1 MIDSIPREELITV
14 RTLLRHRRRISRSA
28 GGNFLVALFLLL
40 LGAFMLLPIYY
51 TVVNSLKPIHELFLF
66 PPRLYVTS
74 PTLDNFRG
82 LIRIQGQAPVPF
94 ERYAFNSLFVT
105 VAATGGFM
113 LVASMAAYP
122 LAKHR
127 FPGKKVILQ
136 LVVFAILFRT
146 EVTAVPQYILMVKTR
161 LIDTYAALILPA
173 LATSFGVFLMTQF
186 AEGIPEEILES
197 ARIDGAK
204 EIPLFFR
211 MVLPMVRPAWLTL
224 GIFTFTSVWS
234 TTGTQFIYSE
244 ELKML
249 PAMLAQIG
257 GAGLSRAGVSA
268 AVSVLLMVP
277 PVVMFLFCQR
287 SVIETMAHS
296 GLKS

>member
-1 MIDSIPREELITV
+1 M

-82 LIRIQGQAPVPF
+82 LIRNQGQAPVPF

-113 LVASMAAYP
+113 LAASMAAYP

>member
-1 MIDSIPREELITV
+1 M

-51 TVVNSLKPIHELFLF
+51 TVVNSLKLIHELFLF

-113 LVASMAAYP
+113 LAASMAAYP

>member
-1 MIDSIPREELITV
+1 M

-136 LVVFAILFRT
+136 LVFAILFRT

>member
-1 MIDSIPREELITV
+1 M

-277 PVVMFLFCQR
+277 PGVMFLFCQR

>member
-1 MIDSIPREELITV
+1 MARIASKKLNRKIGGDVFILVILILV
-14 RTLLRHRRRISRSA
+14 
-28 GGNFLVALFLLL
+28 GG
-40 LGAFMLLPIYY
+40 FMLLPFIYAILQ
-51 TVVNSLKPIHELFLF
+51 SFKPMEEIFLF
-66 PPRLYVTS
+66 PPRFFVNR
-74 PTLDNFRG
+74 PTTENFYQ
-82 LIRIQGQAPVPF
+82 LTQLVANSWVPF
-94 ERYAFNSLFVT
+94 TRYIFNSLLVSIIAT
-105 VAATGGFM
+105 AAH
-113 LVASMAAYP
+113 VIIASMAAYP

>member
-1 MIDSIPREELITV
+1 M

-113 LVASMAAYP
+113 LAASMAAYP

-224 GIFTFTSVWS
+224 GIFTFTREWS

>member
-1 MIDSIPREELITV
+1 M

-51 TVVNSLKPIHELFLF
+51 TLVNSLKPILELFLF

-277 PVVMFLFCQR
+277 PGVMFLFCQR

>member
-1 MIDSIPREELITV
+1 
-14 RTLLRHRRRISRSA
+14 
-28 GGNFLVALFLLL
+28 
-40 LGAFMLLPIYY
+40 
-51 TVVNSLKPIHELFLF
+51 
-66 PPRLYVTS
+66 
-74 PTLDNFRG
+74 
-82 LIRIQGQAPVPF
+82 
-94 ERYAFNSLFVT
+94 
-105 VAATGGFM
+105 
-113 LVASMAAYP
+113 
-122 LAKHR
+122 
-127 FPGKKVILQ
+127 
-136 LVVFAILFRT
+136 
-146 EVTAVPQYILMVKTR
+146 MVKTR

>member
-1 MIDSIPREELITV
+1 M

-113 LVASMAAYP
+113 LAASMAAYP

-136 LVVFAILFRT
+136 LVVFAIL
-146 EVTAVPQYILMVKTR
+146 
-161 LIDTYAALILPA
+161 DTYAALILPA

>member
-1 MIDSIPREELITV
+1 M
-14 RTLLRHRRRISRSA
+14 
-28 GGNFLVALFLLL
+28 
-40 LGAFMLLPIYY
+40 
-51 TVVNSLKPIHELFLF
+51 
-66 PPRLYVTS
+66 
-74 PTLDNFRG
+74 
-82 LIRIQGQAPVPF
+82 
-94 ERYAFNSLFVT
+94 
-105 VAATGGFM
+105 
-113 LVASMAAYP
+113 
-122 LAKHR
+122 
-127 FPGKKVILQ
+127 
-136 LVVFAILFRT
+136 
-146 EVTAVPQYILMVKTR
+146 PQYILMVKTR

-277 PVVMFLFCQR
+277 PVVMFLLCQR

>member
-1 MIDSIPREELITV
+1 M

-113 LVASMAAYP
+113 LAASMAAYP

-257 GAGLSRAGVSA
+257 GAGLSSAGVSA

>member
-1 MIDSIPREELITV
+1 M

-113 LVASMAAYP
+113 LAASMAAYP

-224 GIFTFTSVWS
+224 GIFPFTSVWS

-287 SVIETMAHS
+287 SVSETMAHS
-296 GLKS
+296 GLTS

>member
-1 MIDSIPREELITV
+1 M

-113 LVASMAAYP
+113 LAASMAAYP

-204 EIPLFFR
+204 DIPLFFR

>member
-1 MIDSIPREELITV
+1 M

-113 LVASMAAYP
+113 LAASMAAYP

-127 FPGKKVILQ
+127 VPGKKVILQ

>member
-1 MIDSIPREELITV
+1 M

-113 LVASMAAYP
+113 LAASMAAYP

-234 TTGTQFIYSE
+234 TTGMQFIYSE

>member
-1 MIDSIPREELITV
+1 M

-113 LVASMAAYP
+113 LAASMAAYP

-244 ELKML
+244 ELKMM

>member
-1 MIDSIPREELITV
+1 M

-113 LVASMAAYP
+113 LAASMAAYP

-197 ARIDGAK
+197 ARIDGSK

>member
-1 MIDSIPREELITV
+1 M

-51 TVVNSLKPIHELFLF
+51 TVVNSLKSIHELFLF

-113 LVASMAAYP
+113 LAASMAAYP

>member
-1 MIDSIPREELITV
+1 M

-28 GGNFLVALFLLL
+28 GGNFLVTLFLLL

-113 LVASMAAYP
+113 LAASMAAYP

>member
-1 MIDSIPREELITV
+1 MGWP
-14 RTLLRHRRRISRSA
+14 
-28 GGNFLVALFLLL
+28 
-40 LGAFMLLPIYY
+40 
-51 TVVNSLKPIHELFLF
+51 
-66 PPRLYVTS
+66 
-74 PTLDNFRG
+74 
-82 LIRIQGQAPVPF
+82 
-94 ERYAFNSLFVT
+94 
-105 VAATGGFM
+105 
-113 LVASMAAYP
+113 
-122 LAKHR
+122 
-127 FPGKKVILQ
+127 
-136 LVVFAILFRT
+136 
-146 EVTAVPQYILMVKTR
+146 
-161 LIDTYAALILPA
+161 
-173 LATSFGVFLMTQF
+173 FGVFLMKQF

>member
-1 MIDSIPREELITV
+1 M

-82 LIRIQGQAPVPF
+82 LIRIKGQAPVPF

-113 LVASMAAYP
+113 LAASMAAYP

>member
-1 MIDSIPREELITV
+1 M

-113 LVASMAAYP
+113 LAASMAAYP

-268 AVSVLLMVP
+268 AVSVLPMVP

>member
-1 MIDSIPREELITV
+1 M

-113 LVASMAAYP
+113 LAASMAAYP

-136 LVVFAILFRT
+136 LVVFAILFCT

>member
-1 MIDSIPREELITV
+1 M

-94 ERYAFNSLFVT
+94 ERYAFYSLFVT